1 MKSPCV
7 ALTHSDV
14 SAALAP
20 TPASQLGPGVPWG
33 VGLGGLTVQTP
44 PGPVLGPGASRRATS
59 TACRPLAG
67 LCCGSW
73 GRRVG
78 QGEAAGGW
86 ESGSPLL
93 AGTLGGGEGRVD
105 EEQEWPGQ
113 PGDRCEGP
121 EVDGTRPSAGGAAG
135 VLRWGG
141 RGRVARE
148 ACEHGGRVWA
158 GPGSRAV
165 SRPRAGAVLGPLWG
179 EVEHRGGGGQ
189 PGVQGEA
196 VGAPW

>member
-1 MKSPCV
+1 MPVCG
-7 ALTHSDV
+7 TDTRWRERGPRPH
-14 SAALAP
+14 
-20 TPASQLGPGVPWG
+20 TCFPAGPGG
-33 VGLGGLTVQTP
+33 ALGGGAGWPHCADP
-44 PGPVLGPGASRRATS
+44 PGPCAGPQVLPAGHF

-67 LCCGSW
+67 LGCGSW
-73 GRRVG
+73 GRQVG
-78 QGEAAGGW
+78 QVEAAGGW

-93 AGTLGGGEGRVD
+93 AGTLWGGEGRVD
-105 EEQEWPGQ
+105 EEQGWPRQ

-121 EVDGTRPSAGGAAG
+121 EVDGARPSAGGAAG
-135 VLRWGG
+135 VLRWGR

-148 ACEHGGRVWA
+148 ACEHGRRVWA

-179 EVEHRGGGGQ
+179 EVEHRAGGGQ

-196 VGAPW
+196 VGAPR